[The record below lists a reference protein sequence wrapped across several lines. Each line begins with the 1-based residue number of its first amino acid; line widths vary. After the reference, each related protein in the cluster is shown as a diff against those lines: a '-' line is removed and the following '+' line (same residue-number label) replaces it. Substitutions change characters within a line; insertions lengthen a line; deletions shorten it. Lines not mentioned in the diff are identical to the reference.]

1 VPFLVLVGG
10 LFFAG
15 LAYVVLSRANELFCV
30 SIRDGACLVI
40 RGRVPPKLWR
50 ELVTT
55 AEVNGLTRGTVRA
68 VREGGAARLVTDG
81 ISSEVTQRLRNSV
94 GSAGLNAM
102 RLGSTGRDTSR
113 NVGQL
118 LGIAWL
124 AWLLHRR

>member
-10 LFFAG
+10 LFLAG

-81 ISSEVTQRLRNSV
+81 ISPEVTQRLRNGV

-102 RLGSTGRDTSR
+102 RFGSTGRDTSR
-113 NVGQL
+113 NLGQL